1 MDTLLQQYYG
11 SGSTNHKLFMW
22 INHTSSLLLDSVM
35 PIISMLGSF
44 PAFYVYILALLAFFL
59 VDRKAMPLEYLVV
72 YTIAVGLS
80 LVAEVYL
87 KDLFHVPRPATAIGV
102 QQVRLLEEL
111 KLQYTFPSGHAIFAF
126 VTARTLAHGRS
137 NSIKLL
143 LYLFAF
149 AVAYS
154 RVYVGAH
161 YPLDVIAGAIL
172 GMFAGFIVWTVYD
185 FFEKRHPKK
194 RPARVGQ

>member
-1 MDTLLQQYYG
+1 MGALLQQYYG
-11 SGSTNHKLFMW
+11 SGSTNHQLFMW
-22 INHTSSLLLDSVM
+22 INHTSSPLLDSVM

-59 VDRKAMPLEYLVV
+59 VDRKAMPLKYLVV

-80 LVAEVYL
+80 LVAAVYL
-87 KDLFHVPRPATAIGV
+87 KDLFHVPRPAAAIGI
-102 QQVRLLEEL
+102 QQIRLLEVL
-111 KLQYTFPSGHAIFAF
+111 NLQNAFPSGHAIFAF

-137 NSIKLL
+137 TSVKLL

-161 YPLDVIAGAIL
+161 YPLDVITGAIV
-172 GMFAGFIVWTVYD
+172 GMVAGFIVWAVYD

-194 RPARVGQ
+194 RPAKVPQ